1 MLRTIKV
8 TSNLWSNHKSINKI
22 WYHFRILQIINPTQ
36 EGYTILRGVE
46 YIWRKEGINGEIIE
60 EGGSK
65 DIGVIAQE
73 VKEILPELIGGTEKH
88 GYKVS
93 YDEMIS
99 VLFEAIKE
107 QELILDV
114 KESELTELENKFKR
128 NQ

>member
-1 MLRTIKV
+1 MEFIQ
-8 TSNLWSNHKSINKI
+8 NKTKT
-22 WYHFRILQIINPTQ
+22 FFCRSEIINLQFQIDFDTLKATKLLSQ
-36 EGYTILRGVE
+36 IQRVV
-46 YIWRKEGINGEIIE
+46 
-60 EGGSK
+60 SK
-65 DIGVIAQE
+65 F
-73 VKEILPELIGGTEKH
+73 ILPELIGGTEKH